1 MTPPAGSPVTIVPGQ
16 NPRPMPRPGKAIAPE
31 PEPQEGEVIAFL
43 GKRALTYGDFV
54 KWLKLMAGP
63 RADMVRKNPPSRTQ
77 ALKQYLELE
86 VLAAKGRRDKL
97 QNTREYKAYL
107 AAVELQCYAKVLQD
121 EDRAGS
127 PARKMK
133 DEAENPSEE
142 EVQAYFKAHLDH
154 YATPETVTARQI
166 VVTSKGPGP
175 KEEEA
180 KARIAKL
187 QEELKA
193 GGKLEDLAKTYSDD
207 PLSKD
212 KGGLYSE
219 VPYGRFPK
227 EVEEAARKQE
237 LGQVSE
243 PIKTVNGY
251 CLIQVLARKPK
262 EIPALEKV
270 RDAVL
275 RQMAPERLAKLKE
288 AFLEKTRKEVGYR
301 DVAPAPPQPG
311 KP

>member
-1 MTPPAGSPVTIVPGQ
+1 
-16 NPRPMPRPGKAIAPE
+16 MPRPGRSVTPE
-31 PEPQEGEVIAFL
+31 PEPKEGDVVAYL
-43 GKRALTYGDFV
+43 GKRKLTYGDFV

-63 RADMVRKNPPSRTQ
+63 RADMVRKNPPSRAQ

-86 VLAAKGRRDKL
+86 VLAAKGRKDKL
-97 QNTREYKAYL
+97 QATPEYKAYL

-121 EDRAGS
+121 EERAGS

-133 DEAENPSEE
+133 EEAENPSEAD
-142 EVQAYFKAHLDH
+142 VQAYFQAHLDH

-166 VVTSKGPGP
+166 VVTGKGP

-212 KGGLYSE
+212 KGGLYSD
-219 VPYGRFPK
+219 VPYGRFPR

-237 LGQVSE
+237 LGQVGE
-243 PIKTVNGY
+243 PIKTANGY
-251 CLIQVLARKPK
+251 ALIQVLARKPK
-262 EIPALEKV
+262 EAPTLDKV
-270 RDAVL
+270 RDAVR

-301 DVAPAPPQPG
+301 DATPATPQPG